1 MPEVRLDRANLWAIV
16 LVATLLAGLVA
27 APAYGAVQRTTHAS
41 DCPVPL
47 HAKVVQLGL
56 AQVLAGPVP
65 TSPEAPA
72 PVAQVRPAPGHRA
85 PTPVRTSPNQA
96 RAPPAPSDV

>member
-1 MPEVRLDRANLWAIV
+1 MPELRLQRANRWAIV

-27 APAYGAVQRTTHAS
+27 APAYGAVERTAHAP

-56 AQVLAGPVP
+56 AQVLAGPVATVADAP
-65 TSPEAPA
+65 SAVGPA
-72 PVAQVRPAPGHRA
+72 PRPADPGA
-85 PTPVRTSPNQA
+85 PIPVRTSSLRA